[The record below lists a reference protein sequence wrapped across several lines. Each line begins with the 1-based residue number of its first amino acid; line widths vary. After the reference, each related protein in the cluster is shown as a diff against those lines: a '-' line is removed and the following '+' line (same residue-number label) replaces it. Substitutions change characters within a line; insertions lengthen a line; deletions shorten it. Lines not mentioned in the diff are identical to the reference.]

1 VRGPTLARLAIV
13 FVLWQRA
20 VNRQPVGPGD
30 HQSYWRGFFFCIF
43 HFAMFCRKLAN
54 AQPNDRASEIDFG
67 QTPTD
72 GKNADFESQDRW
84 LIVFSRMHG

>member
-1 VRGPTLARLAIV
+1 MMETSGAG
-13 FVLWQRA
+13 
-20 VNRQPVGPGD
+20 VGPGD
-30 HQSYWRGFFFCIF
+30 HQSYWRGFVLGIF

-72 GKNADFESQDRW
+72 GNNADFESQDRW
-84 LIVFSRMHG
+84 LTVFSRMHG